1 MYILNIS
8 HVQAFFYLCF
18 LKEPIT
24 DSTLEVN
31 LQSQSFFVW
40 IILIILATPQ
50 TVTATIYL
58 CLFM

>member
-8 HVQAFFYLCF
+8 HVQAFFYLCI
-18 LKEPIT
+18 LKEPIM
-24 DSTLEVN
+24 DSRLEVN

-40 IILIILATPQ
+40 IILATPQ